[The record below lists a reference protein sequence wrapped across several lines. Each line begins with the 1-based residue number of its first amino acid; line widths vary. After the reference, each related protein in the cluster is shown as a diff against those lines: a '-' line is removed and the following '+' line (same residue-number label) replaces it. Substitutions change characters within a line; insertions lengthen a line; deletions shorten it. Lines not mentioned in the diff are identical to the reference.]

1 MRQLIALIKR
11 EYWEW
16 KRVVLWTIGVFS
28 FLLLLSLVPIN
39 RLSNNFES
47 WAEDEKLWFDDEMSV
62 SYNFDDED
70 LTQEDIDDIKI
81 IIKIGVDISE
91 MA

>member
-70 LTQEDIDDIKI
+70 LTQEDIDDIK
-81 IIKIGVDISE
+81 KSLSK
-91 MA
+91 